1 MISPGASSLAC
12 SRLPPKPRCSGVPG
26 APCWRRLSREQA
38 YPYFVRWWKPWLA
51 VDLRYSKKYWQTST
65 PPLSSSPAVTATWT
79 IMVPTLRQ
87 LFTNCW
93 TSTHWP
99 RCASPQTHSRMLSI
113 SSSLGVSG
121 ELQRSELPPLSWT
134 GSTSALTLPHS
145 HTGALTHC
153 HTHTA
158 ALTLPRSQPTPDHRN
173 PDLASALDAG
183 GNSPLA
189 LLVSAML
196 HRAPTGDCPE
206 LIALAD
212 RLAAAQP
219 STITQRDKA
228 ACTPFLDLVR
238 CQSVTATAVL
248 HRFMVHDPVAVSA
261 TGCVDGIECLPLHA
275 ALRRRTLRTAPCLET
290 VEVLLRAY
298 PEAVVKTSAGSTPLE
313 IALQQ
318 NWELPVME
326 NLCTMLL
333 DTWFRVDTTDLHCVI
348 QPHPLAAFCGNRTIV
363 ENMTVLN
370 TFCDHFP
377 SLRDGAADH
386 RDAIRRKA
394 ATTGAS
400 PAAINELDELIMSD
414 KGVLVKAAR

>member
-1 MISPGASSLAC
+1 VVETLA
-12 SRLPPKPRCSGVPG
+12 RCRPSILQEV
-26 APCWRRLSREQA
+26 
-38 YPYFVRWWKPWLA
+38 LA
-51 VDLRYSKKYWQTST
+51 DKHT
-65 PPLSSSPAVTATWT
+65 PPLVFACCHCHLDDHGTDAETIVHQLLDLDTLATLRLAPNTQQNALHLILARGVWRTATFR
-79 IMVPTLRQ
+79 I
-87 LFTNCW
+87 
-93 TSTHWP
+93 
-99 RCASPQTHSRMLSI
+99 ASLI
-113 SSSLGVSG
+113 L
-121 ELQRSELPPLSWT
+121 
-134 GSTSALTLPHS
+134 
-145 HTGALTHC
+145 
-153 HTHTA
+153 
-158 ALTLPRSQPTPDHRN
+158 DRN

-219 STITQRDKA
+219 ATITQRDKA